1 MKLKRLEL
9 KNFRQFFGTQEVF
22 FAQEQPDNVTV
33 IHGDNGAG
41 KTTLLNAFT
50 WLFYDDVSL
59 PQPDKIATERALA
72 EAEPD
77 GKVRTR
83 VSLEFAHD
91 EAHYTAVRWQV
102 FQKQGADDL
111 AGRLVEDKVEL
122 EYIDSHGNHQERK
135 NPNSAM
141 QQILP
146 QRLREIFFFD
156 GEDISELTSD
166 DGQDRVQEAIRNIMG
181 LEILER
187 TIHHLGEA
195 EGRFEDTI
203 KEYGSSELSAIIDE
217 KNECQSQIAAK
228 QKEMQNIKQSQE
240 AAREELEEVND
251 KLAGLEES
259 GKLQRDRERVEDNI
273 EEVEKDIA
281 ERNEEIAGE
290 IAEAGYIPFAMDA
303 VEETGRML
311 QKKRDKGEIPSDIK
325 PTFVDDLLDIEECIC
340 GRPLG
345 HDSRARDEVAGWRDN
360 VGSSELENAAMRI
373 VGRLSEIGHRQSELH
388 ESVDTLMDRRGDKS
402 DRRRQLIE
410 QLDEINAELDGIET
424 ENIAGLEDRRKE
436 LKAGIV
442 RFTEQIG
449 AIKSEIESL
458 EETKSK
464 IEKKRTKAKEK
475 NQTADLARRRAET
488 ASYVGGQ
495 IEDLFEK
502 FQDKVRSN
510 VNDRVNETFRSVI
523 EKDYY
528 EQIGENYSL
537 KILKDVGDT
546 EEEAVAKSTGERQVA
561 SLSFISSLVSL
572 AKERYESDKDSSY
585 FTGGIYPMLMDSPFG
600 YLDPTYQ
607 QRISRTLPE
616 MGEQVIVL
624 VTESQWSEAVAGEM
638 AKIAGQRY
646 ELDYVAD
653 EDYEYTEI
661 VAAGGS

>member
-1 MKLKRLEL
+1 
-9 KNFRQFFGTQEVF
+9 
-22 FAQEQPDNVTV
+22 
-33 IHGDNGAG
+33 
-41 KTTLLNAFT
+41 
-50 WLFYDDVSL
+50 
-59 PQPDKIATERALA
+59 
-72 EAEPD
+72 
-77 GKVRTR
+77 
-83 VSLEFAHD
+83 
-91 EAHYTAVRWQV
+91 
-102 FQKQGADDL
+102 
-111 AGRLVEDKVEL
+111 
-122 EYIDSHGNHQERK
+122 
-135 NPNSAM
+135 
-141 QQILP
+141 
-146 QRLREIFFFD
+146 
-156 GEDISELTSD
+156 
-166 DGQDRVQEAIRNIMG
+166 
-181 LEILER
+181 
-187 TIHHLGEA
+187 
-195 EGRFEDTI
+195 
-203 KEYGSSELSAIIDE
+203 
-217 KNECQSQIAAK
+217 
-228 QKEMQNIKQSQE
+228 
-240 AAREELEEVND
+240 
-251 KLAGLEES
+251 
-259 GKLQRDRERVEDNI
+259 
-273 EEVEKDIA
+273 
-281 ERNEEIAGE
+281 
-290 IAEAGYIPFAMDA
+290 
-303 VEETGRML
+303 
-311 QKKRDKGEIPSDIK
+311 
-325 PTFVDDLLDIEECIC
+325 
-340 GRPLG
+340 
-345 HDSRARDEVAGWRDN
+345 
-360 VGSSELENAAMRI
+360 
-373 VGRLSEIGHRQSELH
+373 
-388 ESVDTLMDRRGDKS
+388 MDRRGDKS

-528 EQIGENYSL
+528 AQIGENYSL